1 MSALGEVG
9 EIAGGLLGNIGKI
22 VLIII
27 ILVALFF
34 GTKKLKKIRLE
45 RKNYKITAV
54 ISTPDGTHY
63 SDLIGKFKDKDGMEK
78 MKFKHNKMDTCPI
91 INPKYIVGN
100 SISLFRYGPSE
111 FAIIPP
117 ECYRNAKPENFGIK
131 LINQNMLAFKGMEQ
145 RAAITRW
152 QTNKDKLQQW
162 LPWITIL
169 ICVAMALT
177 SIYFVYTYA
186 SEETTKAIGIR
197 SQECSVLLSTETMSD
212 VIVQSINSKLGVEK
226 INVTKPI

>member
-22 VLIII
+22 ILIIAL
-27 ILVALFF
+27 LVGLFF
-34 GTKKLKKIRLE
+34 GTKKIQKIRLNK
-45 RKNYKITAV
+45 KNYKITAV

-78 MKFKHNKMDTCPI
+78 MKFKHNKTDSCPI

-100 SISLFRYGPSE
+100 SIALFRYGPSE

-117 ECYRNAKPENFGIK
+117 ECFREATPEKFGIK

-162 LPWITIL
+162 LPWITIV
-169 ICVAMALT
+169 ICVGMALA

-186 SEETTKAIGIR
+186 SEEATKVIEIR
-197 SQECSVLLSTETMSD
+197 TQECSTLLSTETMSD
-212 VIVQSINSKLGVEK
+212 VIVQSINYKLGVDK
-226 INVTKPI
+226 INVTKPV